1 MARSI
6 TDIKKQM
13 TDAFMA
19 DENIR
24 EAYGFVEGDTFN
36 GKFSSVSIESILFYI
51 VAACIYTF
59 EILFDSYRED
69 VNNTVETSAHTARW
83 YRDKALAFMDEV
95 PLVEDTDYYDTSNM
109 SDEEIA
115 EAHVV
120 KFAAATESKYS
131 AMLTIKVA
139 GKSGE
144 SLAPLSQGAMVR
156 LTAYFAQ
163 IKDAGVRINLISQA
177 GDIFDCVMDIYYNPL
192 LSPDIVK
199 TNVENAIN
207 EYIGSLP
214 FDGQYSNMSC
224 IDAVQ
229 KVKGVEVA
237 EMKSASAK
245 VSSEATPTPIDA
257 RYRPVAGYL
266 VAGALTIN
274 MKVYDEQV

>member
-19 DENIR
+19 DEYIR

-36 GKFSSVSIESILFYI
+36 GKFSSVSIECILFYI

-59 EILFDSYRED
+59 EVLFERYKED
-69 VNNTVETSAHTARW
+69 VNDTVETSAHTARW

-95 PLVEDTDYYDTSNM
+95 PLVPEKDYYDTSDM
-109 SDEEIA
+109 TDEEIEQA
-115 EAHVV
+115 KVV

-139 GKSGE
+139 T
-144 SLAPLSQGAMVR
+144 QGTNG
-156 LTAYFAQ
+156 LTKLDNAIAARVEAYFAQ
-163 IKDAGVRINLISQA
+163 IKDAGVRINLINQD
-177 GDIFDCVMDIYYNPL
+177 GDYFDCVMDVYYNPL
-192 LSPDIVK
+192 LSPTTVQAA
-199 TNVENAIN
+199 VENAIKG
-207 EYIGSLP
+207 YISSLP
-214 FDGQYSNMSC
+214 FDGQYSNMGC

-229 KVKGVEVA
+229 KVDGVEIA
-237 EMKSASAK
+237 EIKSAYAESAN
-245 VSSEATPTPIDA
+245 ENTPTSIDA

-266 VAGALTIN
+266 VAGTLVIN
-274 MKVYDEQV
+274 MKEYDE

>member
-19 DENIR
+19 DEYIR

-59 EILFDSYRED
+59 EVLFDSYQDD

-83 YRDKALAFMDEV
+83 YRGKALAFMDEV
-95 PLVEDTDYYDTSNM
+95 PLVPETDYYDTSDM
-109 SDEEIA
+109 SDEEIEA
-115 EAHVV
+115 AHVV

-131 AMLTIKVA
+131 SMLTIKVA
-139 GKSGE
+139 TQGNDG
-144 SLAPLSQGAMVR
+144 LAPLSLATQGR
-156 LTAYFAQ
+156 IEAYFAQ
-163 IKDAGVRINLISQA
+163 IKDAGVRINLINQE
-177 GDIFDCVMDIYYNPL
+177 GDKYDCNMDIYYNPL
-192 LSPDIVK
+192 LSPGIVK
-199 TNVENAIN
+199 DAVENAIKG
-207 EYIGSLP
+207 YIGSLP
-214 FDGQYSNMSC
+214 FDGQYSNMGC

-229 KVKGVEVA
+229 KVDGVEIA
-237 EMKSASAK
+237 EMKAAY
-245 VSSEATPTPIDA
+245 VTVGSETSTLIDA
-257 RYRPVAGYL
+257 RHRPVAGYM
-266 VAGALTIN
+266 VARTLTIN